1 MIPKELTYRSHIPIP
16 KSASKNNFCSSTL
29 NSVIVNGQCLTQLT
43 LKRNIPNNMF
53 LNEIGRNCPCLKE
66 LDIAGAEVFPDEIVR
81 FKQSLEGPQCKCDSP
96 NLNVN
101 QVDRSQ
107 VVTDFGIVCL
117 LYSDPEQIFLKCW
130 NRERTVGQQK
140 RFDIYCDYSIV

>member
-1 MIPKELTYRSHIPIP
+1 MKLSDL
-16 KSASKNNFCSSTL
+16 NNSWKAHSDY
-29 NSVIVNGQCLTQLT
+29 S
-43 LKRNIPNNMF
+43 
-53 LNEIGRNCPCLKE
+53 
-66 LDIAGAEVFPDEIVR
+66 
-81 FKQSLEGPQCKCDSP
+81 DSP
-96 NLNVN
+96 NLKVD

-140 RFDIYCDYSIV
+140 RFDIYFDYSLV